1 VNIDYSSKTV
11 LLTGAGGPAI
21 AGMISVLRNWGYRIV
36 AVDMLPFASGFY
48 LADRAYVVPAG
59 NAPDFLPRIT
69 EICRAEK
76 VDAVV
81 SVVDEELPHVLE
93 LEAMGIA
100 VIQPRLRFVELS
112 LDKLRCM
119 RELRAAG
126 INAPQTW
133 MVNELPQ
140 DVPYPLFVKPRV
152 GRGSRGCGKVGSP
165 AELKAFVAAS
175 SYAPDKLLVQTFAE
189 GTEFTVSVIVWR
201 DGEVQAVVP
210 KQIISK
216 VGVTKAAVK
225 RRNAKIDVLCTA
237 IQERFKA
244 DGPFN
249 VQLVLDRDGEPW
261 PFEINPRFSTSITL
275 TNAAGADELGGLLS
289 QALFGRDSYRVPA
302 WQESV
307 VLVRHTTDQF
317 ISEAQFKSV
326 GVTADLQQR
335 EYLGKTRNNE

>member
-1 VNIDYSSKTV
+1 MSIDYSSKTV
-11 LLTGAGGPAI
+11 LLTGGGGPAI
-21 AGMISVLRNWGYRIV
+21 AGMISVLRKWGYRIV
-36 AVDMLPFASGFY
+36 AIDMLPFSSGFY

-59 NAPDFLPRIT
+59 NALDFLPRLQ

-76 VDAVV
+76 VDAVI

-93 LEAMGIA
+93 LESMGIA
-100 VIQPRLRFVELS
+100 VIQPRLAFVQFS

-133 MVNELPQ
+133 MLNELPA
-140 DVPYPLFVKPRV
+140 DAHYPLFVKPRV
-152 GRGSRGCGKVGSP
+152 GRGSRGCGKVGSS
-165 AELKAFVAAS
+165 AELEAFVAAS
-175 SYAPDKLLVQTFAE
+175 SYAPDKLLAQTFAD
-189 GTEFTVSVIVWR
+189 GIEFTVSVIVWR

-216 VGVTKAAVK
+216 VGVTKVAVT
-225 RRNAKIDVLCTA
+225 RRNAKIEALCTA

-289 QALFGRDSYRVPA
+289 QALFGRNSYSIPP
-302 WQESV
+302 WQEGV

-317 ISEAQFKSV
+317 ISESQFKSV
-326 GVTADLQQR
+326 GVTAR
-335 EYLGKTRNNE
+335 PEIT